1 LLERPEPDMQDWGVT
16 LEDTSLVRELELDY
30 LRVYQ
35 QLP

>member
-1 LLERPEPDMQDWGVT
+1 MQDWGVT

>member
-1 LLERPEPDMQDWGVT
+1 MQDWGVT
-16 LEDTSLVRELELDY
+16 LEDTSVVRELELDY